1 MTSLSIR
8 AAEPEDLAA
17 TVQLMALGFPGATKF
32 SVDFL
37 RWQYY
42 ENPLGAPLI
51 CNVWAGAQ
59 LVGHLTGIPIA
70 VRLRGVA
77 RCVTVIM
84 NIAVHPAHRGQGLI
98 KTLTEQVIARSAQ
111 AGHAGV
117 IGVANQNSVAAF
129 EHKLGFQNIA
139 GLDAWLEWLPHR
151 LVAERALHDAE
162 FAHQWSD
169 ATLAWRMNNPSNR
182 LAVVSATHDSL
193 VVEGASSMPLLRAR
207 AVIARD
213 GVSLSPTRWVAPRPA
228 VVIGLAPHGAL
239 HARGAVSIPLRFRP
253 SPLRLIYFA
262 HEERHRPLHAE
273 RMLFTFL
280 DFDAF

>member
-1 MTSLSIR
+1 MTAFSIR
-8 AAEPEDLAA
+8 AAEPADLAA

-51 CNVWAGAQ
+51 CNVWSGAQ

-70 VRLRGVA
+70 VRLRGAA
-77 RCVTVIM
+77 RLVTVIM
-84 NIAVHPAHRGQGLI
+84 NIAVRPEHRGQNLI
-98 KTLTEQVIARSAQ
+98 KTLTEQVISLSAH

-151 LVAERALHDAE
+151 LDAERALHDAE

-193 VVEGASSMPLLRAR
+193 VVEGASSTPLLRAR

-213 GVSLSPTRWVAPRPA
+213 GVSLSPTAWKAPHAA
-228 VVIGLAPHGAL
+228 VVIGLAPQGAL
-239 HARGAVSIPLRFRP
+239 HTRGAVSIPLRFRP

-262 HEERHRPLHAE
+262 HEERHRPLRAE
-273 RMLFTFL
+273 RMLFNFL